1 MAYGLCTLELKKKSS
16 VAPVLCFVSY
26 FYLAFPSI
34 ISVGFCQK
42 SYKHITYDLC
52 KNTKAYSEKKVSEQE
67 PQFPSKKSDE
77 PRADKAK
84 IPLFPWIKSVLNR
97 YYLQKSY

>member
-1 MAYGLCTLELKKKSS
+1 MAYGLCTLEFKKEQCSTGFMF
-16 VAPVLCFVSY
+16 CFL
-26 FYLAFPSI
+26 FLFSI
-34 ISVGFCQK
+34 SFHISVGFCQK

-52 KNTKAYSEKKVSEQE
+52 KNTKAYSERKVSEQE

-84 IPLFPWIKSVLNR
+84 IHFPG
-97 YYLQKSY
+97 

>member
-77 PRADKAK
+77 PTGVGEDSWES
-84 IPLFPWIKSVLNR
+84 LG
-97 YYLQKSY
+97 LQGDPTNQS